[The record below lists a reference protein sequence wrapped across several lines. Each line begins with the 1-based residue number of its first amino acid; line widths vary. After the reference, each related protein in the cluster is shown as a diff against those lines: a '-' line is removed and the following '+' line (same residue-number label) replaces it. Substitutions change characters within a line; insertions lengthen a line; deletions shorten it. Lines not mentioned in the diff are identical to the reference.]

1 MSGKKL
7 TLNFAEA
14 AKGMT
19 PVGVT
24 PDEQGIRELSDD
36 ELDKVSGG
44 KHYAPP
50 SGGALD
56 LGNGPTCEVCGRA
69 NSGPIGYNVLGKQ
82 RFEIVFKCACNS
94 LIDQNGKRCGP
105 PAIYY

>member
-1 MSGKKL
+1 MSKKL
-7 TLNFAEA
+7 TLNFAGA
-14 AKGMT
+14 AKGVA
-19 PVGVT
+19 PVGGA
-24 PDEQGIRELSDD
+24 PDARGIQELSDD

-56 LGNGPTCEVCGRA
+56 LGKGPTCEVCGRA
-69 NSGPIGYNVLGKQ
+69 NSGPIGYNVLGLK
-82 RFEIVFKCACNS
+82 RSELVFKCACNS
-94 LIDQNGKRCGP
+94 LIDQSGKRCGP